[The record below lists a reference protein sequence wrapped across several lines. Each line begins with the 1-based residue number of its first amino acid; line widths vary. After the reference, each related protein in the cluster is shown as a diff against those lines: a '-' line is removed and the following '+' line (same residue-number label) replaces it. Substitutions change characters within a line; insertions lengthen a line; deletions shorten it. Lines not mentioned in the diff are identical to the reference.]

1 MDCKQ
6 YDEQLQKLIKNQDE
20 VSFFLDMLNKELW
33 EDHKKR
39 KELMDYVI
47 DFCETNGLDEAMAWM
62 FYHLGFHYDEF
73 GNFKKAIE
81 LHKASKYIFMNSGN
95 KKGLAYAYN
104 GLLSIYCQNG
114 QYELA
119 NQVAIAAL
127 DIAKELNDAQT
138 IVKLLLNIS
147 IIYTLDGSYK
157 EAYDLLNYSLKVYGI
172 NSFSTSGKVVLYKTF
187 AEVSIML
194 GNFAEGYRYLQIGF
208 ELNKNENNVA
218 ASEMHKLLGIYYVR
232 IGNQNA
238 AEQEFAKSLEISLS
252 NGYLTEQPETLIE
265 WAKCKFDYGFNT
277 QAILYLDKA
286 LKISQEINLQRLV
299 KESSLLLYNY
309 YNRNNNY
316 EEALRNLEIYI
327 KANSKIQELNNTSY
341 IGKMNTNSSKKEINL
356 NKIIHDKTEILFS
369 IGQKILSTFDVKE
382 MVTGV
387 INDILKL
394 IDADFFA
401 IIVYDPER
409 DEIKVTKLEYGIID
423 VCEPINLNDGSLFT
437 AYCIRNKKA
446 IVINDIRREYKKYVK
461 NIVEEG
467 RGIDKPISI
476 IYLPIMF
483 KDEILGVVS
492 VQSLKVNEYNDDD
505 IKRLRMIS
513 NYIAVALKNASK
525 YQKMEE
531 AAVYDSLT
539 GFLTKRELIK
549 LGNFEIDKYK
559 TTLKPFCILMIDI
572 DNFKVVNDTYGHVVG
587 DKVLKE
593 LGNIISKL
601 IRTGDFIG
609 RYGGDEF
616 VLVCSNTKAETANKI
631 SERISQAI
639 ENTVF
644 VCDPGINISISL
656 SIGVYEYNN
665 DKMSLLNGIDAADEK
680 MYICKNSKTIQN

>member
-6 YDEQLQKLIKNQDE
+6 YDEQLQKLIKNQEE
-20 VSFFLDMLNKELW
+20 VSFFLDMLNTEIW

-39 KELMDYVI
+39 KELIDYVV
-47 DFCETNGLDEAMAWM
+47 DFCEKNSLDEALAWM

-81 LHKASKYIFMNSGN
+81 LHKTSKDIFMNCGN

-104 GLLSIYCQNG
+104 GLLSVYCQNG

-119 NQVAIAAL
+119 NQVAIAAI
-127 DIAKELNDAQT
+127 DIAKELNDT
-138 IVKLLLNIS
+138 KTLVKLLLNVS
-147 IIYTLDGSYK
+147 IIYTLDGSFK
-157 EAYDLLNYSLKVYGI
+157 EANDLLNYILKVYDI
-172 NSFSTSGKVVLYKTF
+172 DNFSNFGKVVLYKTF
-187 AEVSIML
+187 AEVCIML
-194 GNFAEGYRYLQIGF
+194 GNFTEGYKYLQIGF
-208 ELNKNENNVA
+208 ELNKNDHNVA
-218 ASEMHKLLGIYYVR
+218 ASEMHKLLGIYYAR

-238 AEQEFAKSLEISLS
+238 AEQEFTKACEISS
-252 NGYLTEQPETLIE
+252 SSGYLTEQSETLIE
-265 WAKCKFDYGFNT
+265 WAKCKFDYGSNS

-286 LKISQEINLQRLV
+286 LNIAQEINIQRLV
-299 KESSLLLYNY
+299 KKSSLLLYNY

-316 EEALRNLEIYI
+316 KEALFNLEIYL

-341 IGKMNTNSSKKEINL
+341 IGKMNINSCKNEINL

-382 MVTGV
+382 MVSGV

-394 IDADFFA
+394 IEADFFA
-401 IIVYDPER
+401 VIVYDPER
-409 DEIKVTKLEYGIID
+409 DEINVTKLEYGIID
-423 VCEPINLNDGSLFT
+423 VCEPIKLKDDSLFT
-437 AYCIRNKKA
+437 AHCIKNKKA
-446 IVINDIRREYKKYVK
+446 IVINDIRREYKKYV
-461 NIVEEG
+461 NEIVEEG
-467 RGIDKPISI
+467 RGINKPISI

-492 VQSLKVNEYNDDD
+492 VQSLKVNGYNDED

-549 LGNFEIDKYK
+549 LGNMQIDKYK
-559 TTLKPFCILMIDI
+559 MTSTPFCILMIDI
-572 DNFKVVNDTYGHVVG
+572 DDFKAVNDSYGHIVG

-593 LGNIISKL
+593 LGNKMSKL
-601 IRTGDFIG
+601 IRSDDFIG

-616 VLVCSNTKAETANKI
+616 VLVCSNTKADTAYKI
-631 SERISQAI
+631 AERIRQTI
-639 ENTVF
+639 DNTVF
-644 VCDPGINISISL
+644 ACGNGINISISL
-656 SIGVYEYNN
+656 SIGVHEYDN
-665 DKMSLLNGIDAADEK
+665 DNMSFLKGIDAADAK
-680 MYICKNSKTIQN
+680 MYICKNSKSMHN